1 MLTFTLR
8 RLIQIPVVMFVLSL
22 LIVGLT
28 QLLTPAQRATGYLKS
43 DQQAAQLEKIIRDHG
58 FDQPFPVQYGKWVS
72 STLHGDLGF
81 SKTSSQPV
89 LDTIF
94 QRLPATLELA
104 ILAAIPIIL
113 IGVWFGTLSALHKDR
128 LLDQIM
134 RVFTV
139 LGYSLPTFVL
149 GILMLKLFYGT
160 LGWAPGPGQLDTI
173 NQFTILDPSFRRYT
187 GMLTI
192 DGLLNGKP
200 AITIDVLR
208 HLVLPVLTL
217 TIVSSAS
224 IIKVMRAQ
232 MLEALTSDYV
242 RTARSKG
249 LPERS
254 VTRKHA
260 RRNALLPIV
269 TISGF
274 ILIGLLGGSIITE
287 TIFAYPGVGQWA
299 ATAAG
304 NFDLPAVLGFA
315 LMSAIIVVIINTVTD
330 LLYGVVDPRV
340 RFD

>member
-8 RLIQIPVVMFVLSL
+8 RLIQIPVVMLVLSIM
-22 LIVGLT
+22 IVGLT
-28 QLLTPAQRATGYLKS
+28 QLLTPAQRASGYIRS
-43 DQQAAQLEKIIRDHG
+43 EQQAAQIDKIIRDRG
-58 FDQPFPVQYGKWVS
+58 FDQPFPVQYGRWLS
-72 STLHGDLGF
+72 STFRGDLGF

-89 LDTIF
+89 LDTIR

-113 IGVWFGTLSALHKDR
+113 IGVWFGTLSALHKDK

-149 GILMLKLFYGT
+149 GILMLKFFYGT

-173 NQFTILDPSFRRYT
+173 NQFTVLDPSFKRYT

-200 AITIDVLR
+200 AITLDVLR

-217 TIVSSAS
+217 TIVSSAT
-224 IIKVMRAQ
+224 IIKIMRAQ

-249 LPERS
+249 LSERS

-260 RRNALLPIV
+260 RRNALLPVV
-269 TISGF
+269 TLSGF
-274 ILIGLLGGSIITE
+274 TLIGLLGGSIITE

-299 ATAAG
+299 AGAASQ
-304 NFDLPAVLGFA
+304 FDVPAVLGFGLLTA
-315 LMSAIIVVIINTVTD
+315 VLVVIISTATD
-330 LLYGVVDPRV
+330 LLYGVIDPRV

>member
-1 MLTFTLR
+1 MLTFIIR
-8 RLIQIPVVMFVLSL
+8 RLIQIPVVLLVLSVM
-22 LIVGLT
+22 IVGLT
-28 QLLTPAQRATGYLKS
+28 QMLTPAQRAAGYIRS
-43 DQQAAQLEKIIRDHG
+43 EQQAAQLDKIIRDRG
-58 FDQPFPVQYGKWVS
+58 FDQPFPVQYGRWLS

-89 LDTIF
+89 LDTIR

-104 ILAAIPIIL
+104 ILASIPIIL
-113 IGVWFGTLSALHKDR
+113 LGVWLGVLSALHKDR

-173 NQFTILDPSFRRYT
+173 NQFTILDPSFHRYT
-187 GMLTI
+187 GMLTV

-200 AITIDVLR
+200 AITLDVLR
-208 HLVLPVLTL
+208 HLALPVLTL
-217 TIVSSAS
+217 VIVSSAN
-224 IIKVMRAQ
+224 IIKIMRAQ
-232 MLEALTSDYV
+232 MLEAMTSDYV

-249 LPERS
+249 LSERS

-274 ILIGLLGGSIITE
+274 TLIGLLGGAIITE

-299 ATAAG
+299 AAAAQ
-304 NFDLPAVLGFA
+304 NIDIPAVLGFA
-315 LMSAIIVVIINTVTD
+315 LVSAVIVVVLNTVTD
-330 LLYGVVDPRV
+330 LLYGVIDPRV

>member
-8 RLIQIPVVMFVLSL
+8 RLIQIPVVLLVLSI

-28 QLLTPAQRATGYLKS
+28 QLLTPEARASGYIRS
-43 DQQAAQLEKIIRDHG
+43 EQQAAQIDKIIRDHG
-58 FDQPFPVQYGKWVS
+58 FDQPFPVQYGKWLN

-89 LDTIF
+89 LDTIA

-104 ILAAIPIIL
+104 IMASIPIIL
-113 IGVWFGTLSALHKDR
+113 IGVWFGTLSALHKDK

-149 GILMLKLFYGT
+149 GILMLKVFYGT

-173 NQFTILDPSFRRYT
+173 NQFTVLDPTFRRYT

-192 DGLLNGKP
+192 DGLLNSKP
-200 AITIDVLR
+200 AITLDVLR
-208 HLVLPVLTL
+208 HLILPVLTL

-232 MLEALTSDYV
+232 MLEALSSDYV

-249 LPERS
+249 LPEGR
-254 VTRKHA
+254 VTGKHA
-260 RRNALLPIV
+260 RRNALLPVV
-269 TISGF
+269 TLAGF
-274 ILIGLLGGSIITE
+274 TLINLLGGSIITE
-287 TIFAYPGVGQWA
+287 TIFAYPGIGQWA
-299 ATAAG
+299 GAAAG
-304 NFDLPAVLGFA
+304 NFDIPAVLGFGLVTA
-315 LMSAIIVVIINTVTD
+315 VIVVILRTLTD
-330 LLYGVVDPRV
+330 VLYGVVDPRV

>member
-8 RLIQIPVVMFVLSL
+8 RLIQIPIVMLVLSI

-28 QLLTPAQRATGYLKS
+28 QLLTPEARASGYIRS
-43 DQQAAQLEKIIRDHG
+43 EQQAAQIDKIIRDKG
-58 FDQPFPVQYGKWVS
+58 FDQPFPVQYGRWLS
-72 STLHGDLGF
+72 STFQGDLGF

-89 LDTIF
+89 LDTIR

-104 ILAAIPIIL
+104 LLAAIPIIL
-113 IGVWFGTLSALHKDR
+113 IGVWFGTLSALHKDK

-139 LGYSLPTFVL
+139 LAYSLPTFVL
-149 GILMLKLFYGT
+149 GILMLKVFYGT
-160 LGWAPGPGQLDTI
+160 LDTI
-173 NQFTILDPSFRRYT
+173 NQFTVLDPGFKRYT

-200 AITIDVLR
+200 AITLDVLR

-232 MLEALTSDYV
+232 MLEALGSDYV

-249 LPERS
+249 LPEGK
-254 VTRKHA
+254 VTGKHA
-260 RRNALLPIV
+260 RRNALLPVV
-269 TISGF
+269 TLAGF
-274 ILIGLLGGSIITE
+274 TLIGLLGGSIITE
-287 TIFAYPGVGQWA
+287 TIFAYPGIGQWA
-299 ATAAG
+299 GAAAG
-304 NFDLPAVLGFA
+304 NFDIPAVLGFG
-315 LMSAIIVVIINTVTD
+315 LVTAIIVVLLRTVTD

>member
-1 MLTFTLR
+1 MLTFTIR
-8 RLIQIPVVMFVLSL
+8 RLIQIPVVMLVLSI

-28 QLLTPAQRATGYLKS
+28 QLLTPEARASGYIRS
-43 DQQAAQLEKIIRDHG
+43 DQQAAQIDKIIRDKG
-58 FDQPFPVQYGKWVS
+58 FDQPFPVQYGRWLS
-72 STLHGDLGF
+72 STFQGDLGF
-81 SKTSSQPV
+81 SKTSSLPV
-89 LDTIF
+89 LDTIR

-149 GILMLKLFYGT
+149 GILMLKFFYGT

-173 NQFTILDPSFRRYT
+173 NQFTVLDPSFHRYT
-187 GMLTI
+187 GMLSL

-200 AITIDVLR
+200 AITLDVLR

-217 TIVSSAS
+217 TIVSSAN

-232 MLEALTSDYV
+232 MLDALSSDYV

-249 LPERS
+249 LPEGR
-254 VTRKHA
+254 VTGKHA
-260 RRNALLPIV
+260 RRNALLPVV
-269 TISGF
+269 TLAGFTIIS
-274 ILIGLLGGSIITE
+274 LLGGSIITE
-287 TIFAYPGVGQWA
+287 TIFAYPGIGQWA
-299 ATAAG
+299 GSAAG
-304 NFDLPAVLGFA
+304 NFDIPAVLGFGLVTA
-315 LMSAIIVVIINTVTD
+315 VIVVLVSTATD

>member
-8 RLIQIPVVMFVLSL
+8 RLIQIPVVMVVLSI

-28 QLLTPAQRATGYLKS
+28 QLLTPAQRATGYIRS
-43 DQQAAQLEKIIRDHG
+43 DQQAAQLDKIIRDRG
-58 FDQPFPVQYGKWVS
+58 LDQPFPVQYGKWVS
-72 STLHGDLGF
+72 STLQGDLGF
-81 SKTSSQPV
+81 SKTSSLPV
-89 LDTIF
+89 LDTIK

-173 NQFTILDPSFRRYT
+173 NQFTILDPSFKRYT

-200 AITIDVLR
+200 EITLDVLR
-208 HLVLPVLTL
+208 HLALPVLTL
-217 TIVSSAS
+217 TIVSSAA
-224 IIKVMRAQ
+224 IIKIMRAQ

-274 ILIGLLGGSIITE
+274 TLIGLLGGSIITE

-299 ATAAG
+299 ASAAG
-304 NFDLPAVLGFA
+304 NVDVPAVLGFA
-315 LMSAIIVVIINTVTD
+315 LMTAVIVVIISTATD

>member
-8 RLIQIPVVMFVLSL
+8 RLIQIPVVLLVLSI

-28 QLLTPAQRATGYLKS
+28 QLLTPEARASGYIRS
-43 DQQAAQLEKIIRDHG
+43 EQQAAQIDKIIRDHG
-58 FDQPFPVQYGKWVS
+58 FDQPFPVQYGKWLN

-89 LDTIF
+89 LDTIA

-104 ILAAIPIIL
+104 IMASIPIIL
-113 IGVWFGTLSALHKDR
+113 IGVWFGTLSALHKDK

-149 GILMLKLFYGT
+149 GILMLKVFYGT

-173 NQFTILDPSFRRYT
+173 NQFTVLDPTFRRYT

-200 AITIDVLR
+200 AITLDVLR
-208 HLVLPVLTL
+208 HLILPVLTL

-232 MLEALTSDYV
+232 MLEALSSDYV

-249 LPERS
+249 LPEGR
-254 VTRKHA
+254 VTGKHA
-260 RRNALLPIV
+260 RRNALLPVV
-269 TISGF
+269 TLAGF
-274 ILIGLLGGSIITE
+274 TLINLLGGSIITE
-287 TIFAYPGVGQWA
+287 TIFAYPGIGQWA
-299 ATAAG
+299 GAAAG
-304 NFDLPAVLGFA
+304 NFDIPAVLGFGLVTA
-315 LMSAIIVVIINTVTD
+315 VIVVILRTLTD
-330 LLYGVVDPRV
+330 VLYGVVDPRV

>member
-1 MLTFTLR
+1 MFTFIVR

-22 LIVGLT
+22 LIVGLL
-28 QLLTPAQRATGYLKS
+28 QLLTPAQRASGYIKS
-43 DQQAAQLEKIIRDHG
+43 EQQAAHLDQIIRDKG
-58 FDQPFPVQYGKWVS
+58 FDQGFPVQYGRWLS
-72 STLHGDLGF
+72 SALHGDLGF

-89 LDTIF
+89 LDTIV

-128 LLDQIM
+128 FLDQFM

-149 GILMLKLFYGT
+149 GILFLKFIYGT

-173 NQFTILDPSFRRYT
+173 NQFTVLDPAFKRYT

-200 AITIDVLR
+200 AITLDVLR
-208 HLVLPVLTL
+208 HLILPVLTL
-217 TIVSSAS
+217 TIVSSAN
-224 IIKVMRAQ
+224 IIKIMRAQ
-232 MLEALTSDYV
+232 MLEALTSDFV

-249 LPERS
+249 LPERV
-254 VTRKHA
+254 VTGKHA
-260 RRNALLPIV
+260 RRNALLPVV
-269 TISGF
+269 TLAGF
-274 ILIGLLGGSIITE
+274 TLIGLLAGAIITE

-299 ATAAG
+299 AAAAN
-304 NFDLPAVLGFA
+304 NFDVPAVIGFA
-315 LMSAIIVVIINTVTD
+315 LASAIIVVVISTITD
-330 LLYGVVDPRV
+330 VLYGVIDPRV